1 MTDEIRHTR
10 EPIISVLG
18 HVDHGKTTL
27 LDWIRSSTVAAR
39 EAGGITQHIGATDVP
54 FDAVKR
60 ICGPLLN
67 AMGAKINIRGLLFID
82 TPGHAAFTNLRR
94 RGGSVS
100 DLAILVVDINEGLM
114 PQSIEAIQI
123 LKQYRTPFVVAANKV
138 DAISGWRTG
147 VKIDEQIERTK
158 EEFYNK
164 FYKLVGQLSEQGFDS
179 QLYTQI
185 TDFRKEVAIVPISAK
200 KGERV
205 PELLMIL
212 IGLAQHY
219 LAEQLSVEM
228 NSPAKGTILEVK
240 EERGLG
246 TTLDVIIYDGV
257 IRKNDQIVV
266 GAKEPIVTT
275 VRALLRP
282 KPLDEMRDPKEK
294 FQNVNSVY
302 AASGVKISAPNLEKA
317 LSGAPIYVGGKE
329 LVETVKRELDN
340 IEINTDNMGVSIK
353 TDTIGSLEALVK
365 LFTDKKIPIRK
376 ATIGKVSN
384 GDIIESISVKEQDRY
399 MGVILAF
406 NTEVLPEAKKLADDK
421 KIKVFESRI
430 IYKLIEDY
438 EEWVKKEKEREKA
451 EREGKVASPAKLR
464 LLPKCV
470 FRQSKPAIVGVEILA
485 GTLRTGTQLMRPDG
499 KMVGRLKEMQKDKE
513 NVKSAQ
519 APDKVA
525 ISIENVTVGRQINE
539 GDTLY
544 VHITIED
551 MAKTRV
557 EDLTEDEKS
566 VLREMRE
573 LKRAARAEEE
583 EDEQ

>member
-1 MTDEIRHTR
+1 MTDVLRHTR

-60 ICGPLLN
+60 ICGPLLTS
-67 AMGAKINIRGLLFID
+67 MGVKINIRGLLFID

-114 PQSIEAIQI
+114 PQSVEAIQI
-123 LKQYRTPFVVAANKV
+123 LKNYKTPFVVAANKV
-138 DAISGWRTG
+138 DAISGWRVG
-147 VKIDEQIERTK
+147 VKIDEQLDRTK

-164 FYKLVGQLSEQGFDS
+164 FYKLVGQLSDQGFDS

-200 KGERV
+200 KGEKV

-219 LAEQLSVEM
+219 LADQLSVEM

-240 EERGLG
+240 KETGLG

-282 KPLDEMRDPKEK
+282 KPMDEMRDPREK
-294 FQNVNSVY
+294 FQSVNSVY

-317 LSGAPIYVGGKE
+317 LSGAPIYVGGPE
-329 LVETVKRELDN
+329 LIEMVKKELDN
-340 IEINTDNMGVSIK
+340 IEINTDNMGVAIK

-376 ATIGKVSN
+376 ATMGKVTNS
-384 GDIIESISVKEQDRY
+384 DIVESISVKEQDRY
-399 MGVILAF
+399 AGVILAF
-406 NTEVLPEAKKLADDK
+406 NTEVIPEAKKLAEDK
-421 KIKVFESRI
+421 KIKIFESRI

-438 EEWVKKEKEREKA
+438 EDWVKKEKEKEKA
-451 EREGKVASPAKLR
+451 EREGKIASPAKLR

-485 GTLRTGTQLMRPDG
+485 GTLRIGTQLMKTDG
-499 KMVGRLKEMQKDKE
+499 RMVGRLKEMQKEKE

-551 MAKTRV
+551 MERTKV

-583 EDEQ
+583 NEQ

>member
-1 MTDEIRHTR
+1 MTDELRHTR

-123 LKQYRTPFVVAANKV
+123 LKNYRTPFVVAANKV
-138 DAISGWRTG
+138 DAISGWRAG
-147 VKIDEQIERTK
+147 VKIDEQQERTK

-164 FYKLVGQLSEQGFDS
+164 FYKLVGQLSDQGFDS

-185 TDFRKEVAIVPISAK
+185 TDFRKEVAIVPISAR
-200 KGERV
+200 KGEKV

-240 EERGLG
+240 KETGLG

-282 KPLDEMRDPKEK
+282 KPMDEMRDPREK
-294 FQNVNSVY
+294 FQSVNSVY

-317 LSGAPIYVGGKE
+317 LSGAPIYVGGPE
-329 LVETVKRELDN
+329 LIEMVKKELDN
-340 IEINTDNMGVSIK
+340 IEINTDAMGVSIK

-376 ATIGKVSN
+376 ATIGKVANS
-384 GDIIESISVKEQDRY
+384 DIVESISVKEQDRY
-399 MGVILAF
+399 AGVILAF
-406 NTEVLPEAKKLADDK
+406 NTEVIPEAKKLAEDK
-421 KIKVFESRI
+421 KIKIFESRI

-438 EEWVKKEKEREKA
+438 EDWVKKEKEKEKT
-451 EREGKVASPAKLR
+451 EREGKIASPAKLR

-485 GTLRTGTQLMRPDG
+485 GTLRLGTQLMRTDG
-499 KMVGRLKEMQKDKE
+499 KMVGRLKEMQKEKE

-551 MAKTRV
+551 MAKTKV

-573 LKRAARAEEE
+573 LKRSARAEEE
-583 EDEQ
+583 DEQ

>member
-1 MTDEIRHTR
+1 MTDVLRHTR

-60 ICGPLLN
+60 ICGPLLTS
-67 AMGAKINIRGLLFID
+67 MGVKINIRGLLFID

-123 LKQYRTPFVVAANKV
+123 LKNYKTPFVVAANKV
-138 DAISGWRTG
+138 DAISGWRVG
-147 VKIDEQIERTK
+147 VKIDEQLDRTK

-164 FYKLVGQLSEQGFDS
+164 FYKLVGQLSDQGFDS

-185 TDFRKEVAIVPISAK
+185 TDFRKEVAIVPISAR
-200 KGERV
+200 KGENV

-219 LAEQLSVEM
+219 LADQLSVEM

-240 EERGLG
+240 KETGLG

-282 KPLDEMRDPKEK
+282 KPMDEMSDPREK
-294 FQNVNSVY
+294 FQSVNSVY

-317 LSGAPIYVGGKE
+317 LSGAPIYVGGPE
-329 LVETVKRELDN
+329 LIEMVKKELDN
-340 IEINTDNMGVSIK
+340 IEINTDNMGVAIK

-376 ATIGKVSN
+376 ATMGKVTNS
-384 GDIIESISVKEQDRY
+384 DIVESISVKEQDRY
-399 MGVILAF
+399 AGVILAF
-406 NTEVLPEAKKLADDK
+406 NTEVIPEAKKLAEDK
-421 KIKVFESRI
+421 KIKIFESRI

-438 EEWVKKEKEREKA
+438 EDWVKKEKEKEKA
-451 EREGKVASPAKLR
+451 EREGKIASPAKLR

-485 GTLRTGTQLMRPDG
+485 GTLRIGTQLMKTDG
-499 KMVGRLKEMQKDKE
+499 RMVGRLKEMQKEKE

-551 MAKTRV
+551 MERTKV

-583 EDEQ
+583 NEQ

>member
-1 MTDEIRHTR
+1 MTEELRHTR

-27 LDWIRSSTVAAR
+27 LDWIRSSSVASR

-82 TPGHAAFTNLRR
+82 TPGHAAFINLRR

-123 LKQYRTPFVVAANKV
+123 LKQYKTPYVVAANKI
-138 DAISGWRTG
+138 DAISGWRQG
-147 VKIDEQIERTK
+147 VKIDEQLERTK
-158 EEFYNK
+158 EEFYTK

-179 QLYTQI
+179 QLYTEI
-185 TDFRKEVAIVPISAK
+185 KDFRKEVAIVPISAK
-200 KGERV
+200 KGEKV
-205 PELLMIL
+205 PELLMII
-212 IGLAQHY
+212 IGLAQQY
-219 LAEQLSVEM
+219 LGEQLSVEM

-246 TTLDVIIYDGV
+246 TTIDVIIYDGV

-275 VRALLRP
+275 VKALLRP
-282 KPLDEMRDPKEK
+282 KPLDEMRDPREK
-294 FQNVNSVY
+294 FLNVNSVY

-317 LSGAPIYVGGKE
+317 LSGAPIYVGGPE
-329 LVETVKRELDN
+329 LVDAVRKEIDN
-340 IEINTDNMGVSIK
+340 IEINTDNVGVTIK

-376 ATIGKVSN
+376 ATIGKVAHA
-384 GDIIESISVKEQDRY
+384 DRIESISVKEQDRY
-399 MGVILAF
+399 AGVIIAF
-406 NTEVLPEAKKLADDK
+406 NTETLPEAKKVAEDK
-421 KIKVFESRI
+421 KIKIFQSNI

-438 EEWVKKEKEREKA
+438 EDWVKKEKEKEKA
-451 EREGKVASPAKLR
+451 EREGKIASPAKIR

-485 GTLRTGTQLMRPDG
+485 GTLRTGTMLMRADG
-499 KMVGRLKEMQKDKE
+499 KVIGRLKEMQKDKE

-519 APDKVA
+519 SPDKVA
-525 ISIENVTVGRQINE
+525 ISIENVTVGRQISE

-544 VHITIED
+544 VHITTED
-551 MAKTRV
+551 MAKTKA

-573 LKRAARAEEE
+573 LRRAARADAD
-583 EDEQ
+583 DET

>member
-1 MTDEIRHTR
+1 MTDVLRHTR

-60 ICGPLLN
+60 ICGPLLTS
-67 AMGAKINIRGLLFID
+67 MGVKINIRGLLFID

-114 PQSIEAIQI
+114 PQSVEAIQI
-123 LKQYRTPFVVAANKV
+123 LKNYKTPFVVAANKV
-138 DAISGWRTG
+138 DAISGWRVG
-147 VKIDEQIERTK
+147 VKIDEQLDRTK

-164 FYKLVGQLSEQGFDS
+164 FYKLVGQLSDQGFDS

-185 TDFRKEVAIVPISAK
+185 TDFRKEVAIVPISAR
-200 KGERV
+200 KGENV

-219 LAEQLSVEM
+219 LADQLSVEM

-240 EERGLG
+240 KETGLG

-282 KPLDEMRDPKEK
+282 KPMDEMSDPREK
-294 FQNVNSVY
+294 FQSVNSVY

-317 LSGAPIYVGGKE
+317 LSGAPIYVGGPE
-329 LVETVKRELDN
+329 LIEMVKKELDN
-340 IEINTDNMGVSIK
+340 IEINTDNMGVAIK

-376 ATIGKVSN
+376 ATMGKVTNS
-384 GDIIESISVKEQDRY
+384 DIVESISVKEQDRY
-399 MGVILAF
+399 AGVILAF
-406 NTEVLPEAKKLADDK
+406 NTEVIPEAKKLAEDK
-421 KIKVFESRI
+421 KIKIFESRI

-438 EEWVKKEKEREKA
+438 EDWVKKEKEKEKA
-451 EREGKVASPAKLR
+451 EREGKIASPAKLR

-485 GTLRTGTQLMRPDG
+485 GTLRIGTQLMKTDG
-499 KMVGRLKEMQKDKE
+499 RMVGRLKEMQKEKE

-551 MAKTRV
+551 MERTKV

-583 EDEQ
+583 NEQ